1 MNWKSMIGLSCA
13 VVAAMAALALAAGLR
28 LPADAMLPI
37 HWNAAGEAD
46 GFARAGIALA
56 LPVLIAAATSAVM
69 TALPRIE
76 PLQKQLSESHVFYR
90 AVWIALL
97 AIFALIE
104 AMVALPAFGL
114 HLPGTLALV
123 GVGALFL
130 VLGNL
135 LPKTRPSFFLGIRT
149 PWTLTDRENW
159 IATHRLGGRTM
170 MAGGLMILAAALVPA
185 DIRAGLVIAGIGVAV
200 LPPLLYSYLFW
211 RRAHRAGGA

>member
-13 VVAAMAALALAAGLR
+13 VVTAMAALALAAWLR
-28 LPADAMLPI
+28 LSADAMLPI

-69 TALPRIE
+69 AALPRIE

-90 AVWIALL
+90 AVWVALL

-104 AMVALPAFGL
+104 AMVALPAFGF

-200 LPPLLYSYLFW
+200 LPPLLYSYFFW
-211 RRAHRAGGA
+211 RRAHRAGDA